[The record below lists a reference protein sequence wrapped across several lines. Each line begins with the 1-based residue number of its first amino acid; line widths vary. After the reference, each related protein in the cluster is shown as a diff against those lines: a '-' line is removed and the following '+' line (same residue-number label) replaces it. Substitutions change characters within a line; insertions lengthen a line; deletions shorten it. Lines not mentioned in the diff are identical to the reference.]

1 MTRPAKRTELKAKIA
16 KAQERQASRGAFSP
30 ARIVTD
36 YTQEHPFA
44 AMAGGAALGVLIA
57 LSLPVRAGSNAG
69 SGKLNGKV
77 RQAGKAALGL
87 GLNIVENT
95 GQMRRKSRKA
105 DDTSRSGLLD
115 DLVILATNEVT
126 KAIRKRM

>member
-1 MTRPAKRTELKAKIA
+1 MTKPAKRAELKAKIA

-44 AMAGGAALGVLIA
+44 AMVGGAALGVLIA
-57 LSLPVRAGSNAG
+57 LALPLRSTQRAG
-69 SGKLNGKV
+69 SGKINGKV
-77 RQAGKAALGL
+77 RQAGKAAIGL

-95 GQMRRKSRKA
+95 GQMRRKVRGA
-105 DDTSRSGLLD
+105 GDTSRSGLLD
-115 DLVILATNEVT
+115 DLVILATSEIT